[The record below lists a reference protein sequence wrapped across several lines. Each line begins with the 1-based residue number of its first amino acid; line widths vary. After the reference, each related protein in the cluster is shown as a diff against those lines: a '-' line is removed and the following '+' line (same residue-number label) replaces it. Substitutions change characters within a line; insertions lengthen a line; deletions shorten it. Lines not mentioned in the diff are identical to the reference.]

1 MAFKGKATATDL
13 TKQYMFPAMQL
24 GNGIT
29 LWVYVSA
36 DAATTVDGS
45 NYISDSD
52 YIAMLSGHEGDLVL
66 VYQVASISDAR
77 SIQADMRA
85 GITDISLHAVL
96 DADGSYVDLSND
108 LLGATVTYG
117 D

>member
-13 TKQYMFPAMQL
+13 TKMYFFPILQMGELQL
-24 GNGIT
+24 WG
-29 LWVYVSA
+29 YVSA

-45 NYISDSD
+45 NYITDQAFID
-52 YIAMLSGHEGDLVL
+52 MLEGREGDLVL
-66 VYQVASISDAR
+66 AYQVASIADTR
-77 SIQADMRA
+77 SIRADMRA